1 MEIFLSPQAES
12 KLEKLNQYLL
22 ENWNAKI
29 RNEFIEK
36 LTSKFEQI
44 RHFPESCTQS
54 EKYKGL
60 YKCVLTKQTTFY
72 YRITE
77 KREVEVITFFDTRQN
92 PDKLKGEL

>member
-1 MEIFLSPQAES
+1 MKVFLSPQAQS
-12 KLEKLNQYLL
+12 KLEKLNEYLL
-22 ENWNAKI
+22 ENWNSKI

-36 LTSKFEQI
+36 LTAKFKQI
-44 RHFPESCTQS
+44 SYFPQSCVQS

-77 KREVEVITFFDTRQN
+77 KNEIEIITFFDTRQN
-92 PDKLKGEL
+92 PDNLKKDL

>member
-1 MEIFLSPQAES
+1 MKVFLSPQAQFR
-12 KLEKLNQYLL
+12 LEKLNDYLL
-22 ENWNAKI
+22 ENWNSKI

-36 LTSKFEQI
+36 LTAKFKQI
-44 RHFPESCTQS
+44 SNFPESCVQS

-77 KREVEVITFFDTRQN
+77 KNEVEIITFFDTRQN
-92 PDKLKGEL
+92 PNNLKKDL

>member
-1 MEIFLSPQAES
+1 MKVFLSPQALS
-12 KLEKLNQYLL
+12 KLEKLNEYLL
-22 ENWNAKI
+22 ENWNSKV

-44 RHFPESCTQS
+44 SNFPESCVQS
-54 EKYKGL
+54 EKYKGI

-77 KREVEVITFFDTRQN
+77 KNEIEIITFFDTRQN
-92 PDKLKGEL
+92 PDKLKKDL